1 MFTITKESKR
11 SQKMLTVL
19 TVNQRV
25 VGSSP
30 TGGASR
36 GEIHG
41 FFHFIPYSFR
51 FQFSNFTSIFKYL

>member
-30 TGGASR
+30 TGGALKIK
-36 GEIHG
+36 GLQQLQP
-41 FFHFIPYSFR
+41 FFNLLFR
-51 FQFSNFTSIFKYL
+51 HISDTCPV

>member
-30 TGGASR
+30 TGGAKKPAILPVFLLPLTAINTTRDS
-36 GEIHG
+36 
-41 FFHFIPYSFR
+41 Y
-51 FQFSNFTSIFKYL
+51 Q

>member
-30 TGGASR
+30 TGGAEQPL
-36 GEIHG
+36 EIKTLKA
-41 FFHFIPYSFR
+41 FFFLNKR
-51 FQFSNFTSIFKYL
+51 N